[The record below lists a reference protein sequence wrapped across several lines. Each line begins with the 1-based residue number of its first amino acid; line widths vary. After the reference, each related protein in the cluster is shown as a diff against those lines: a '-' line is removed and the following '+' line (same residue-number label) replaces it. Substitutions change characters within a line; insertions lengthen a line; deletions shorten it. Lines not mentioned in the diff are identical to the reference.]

1 MIAEKKENID
11 ECSDRDEDAITQWT
25 KEHSYDIISKNLN
38 MILSVF

>member
-1 MIAEKKENID
+1 MIAEKKENI
-11 ECSDRDEDAITQWT
+11 DRDEDAITQWT